1 LKFVD
6 EAKIHV
12 RSGHGGAGCVSFRRE
27 KYIPK
32 GGPDGGDGGR
42 GGDVIVKALSQ
53 KDTLLKFHYNQHFAA
68 KNGLP
73 GKGRNQTGE
82 DGEDLII
89 NVPPGTL
96 VKDAVTGELIRD
108 LPSPGDSFVLCKGG
122 RGGQGNARFKSAT
135 MRTPRFAQPGEDYEE
150 KYVLLEL
157 RLLADAAL
165 VGYPNVGKS
174 TLISKLSSA
183 KPKIANYEFTTLIPN
198 LGVVS
203 VGEDRSYVLAD
214 LPGLVDGASEGLG
227 LGLRFLKHINRT
239 SVIVHI
245 LDPSRLDLENPTKDL
260 ENILKELKNYD
271 PSLLKKPKLIAMGKM
286 DLPEGEE
293 ALKAFKKAKPRTP
306 VYPFS
311 SFTGLGLNELRY
323 AVWRMILE
331 AKEKAEEE
339 KAALIRAEL
348 VKAEKESA
356 KEPHKEPTKGSPKE
370 PHSEEKAK
378 RSEDRGKPDKPFDFE
393 ALDAEDLIELEKD
406 LPNKKSPKKQSPS
419 IKKETGSGRIP
430 EKASEEKS
438 PHRGKSSPRGKGA
451 KGGKKGSNGK
461 GSRG

>member
-27 KYIPK
+27 KYVPR

-42 GGDVIVKALSQ
+42 GGSIIVKAQSQ
-53 KDTLLKFHYNQHFAA
+53 KDTLLRFHYNQHFTA

-89 NVPPGTL
+89 SVPPGTL
-96 VKDAVTGELIRD
+96 IKDAVSGELIYD
-108 LPSPGDSFVLCKGG
+108 LPSPEDSFVLCKGG
-122 RGGQGNARFKSAT
+122 RGGHGNARFKSST
-135 MRTPRFAQPGEDYEE
+135 MRSPRFAQPGEEPEE

-183 KPKIANYEFTTLIPN
+183 KPKIADYEFTTLIPN

-203 VGEDRSYVLAD
+203 AGEDRSFVLAD

-227 LGLRFLKHINRT
+227 LGHRFLKHVKRT

-245 LDPSRLDLENPTKDL
+245 LDPSRMDLKDPAKDL

-271 PSLLKKPKLIAMGKM
+271 PTLLKKPKLIAMGKM

-293 ALKAFKKAKPRTP
+293 ALKAFKKAKPRTT

-311 SFTGLGLNELRY
+311 SFTGQGLDALRY
-323 AVWRMILE
+323 AIWRMILQE
-331 AKEKAEEE
+331 KGKAEAE
-339 KAALIRAEL
+339 KAAKEAAS
-348 VKAEKESA
+348 KEKEQGA
-356 KEPHKEPTKGSPKE
+356 LKDPKVPKGG
-370 PHSEEKAK
+370 
-378 RSEDRGKPDKPFDFE
+378 EDAFDME
-393 ALDAEDLIELEKD
+393 SLDAEDLKEIEEESGMAPARAKKTAKAPRATKAAKD
-406 LPNKKSPKKQSPS
+406 AKNA
-419 IKKETGSGRIP
+419 
-430 EKASEEKS
+430 KA
-438 PHRGKSSPRGKGA
+438 A
-451 KGGKKGSNGK
+451 GKKDEKKPQG
-461 GSRG
+461 